1 MKRIISSLL
10 IILILCSQG
19 SSVFASEITNGNDVV
34 VKYNITYKGEYRAD
48 VTGGKAT
55 AGGVTVTNAPGNAVT
70 LVIVPMSGNAF
81 SWVDGC
87 IDGEAVAAY
96 DIFFLDSEGNR
107 IDANGAG
114 VSISVSGSNLIVYS
128 VNTSG
133 KDKTLNS
140 NTANGVVSFAT
151 NGSPYYVIA
160 KKTSGGGTPGDEPT
174 TEPTVEPTAEPTT
187 EPFAPMPE
195 IEEPILDEPTLG
207 DVVILPETEPVDD
220 ILHDDYLGTGDGLGQ
235 LHIVF
240 DSDYEPEDYE
250 LLDVFIDDELQ
261 GNSVLVCAFPDE
273 EGNVARRS
281 LILSVD
287 QMVKLTQKQETEH
300 VIFENGSAIV
310 EMDMVDL
317 LGGDMQKLMALILSG
332 EEEITTETV
341 ERDWSLVE
349 PVVIPAAQLAKIDVE
364 TRTVPVELEDGTIC
378 YEVSV
383 WLRWDDHELEV
394 SDMIPSLTVAIAVDD
409 LVTEENFDIF
419 TTLYTIAYQAP
430 GAEEHPEVVP
440 EIVQLPSTLLLMPD
454 ELPEHQ
460 DDTAE
465 HFLVTIP
472 DEEGELPVTAYDA
485 NAHLVPY
492 RHYVLAVDYA
502 GEGIYWVQDV
512 K

>member
-1 MKRIISSLL
+1 MKRFISSLL
-10 IILILCSQG
+10 VFLILCSLG
-19 SSVFASEITNGNDVV
+19 TSALAAEITGGNNVV
-34 VKYNITYKGEYRAD
+34 AKYNITYKGEYRAN
-48 VTGGKAT
+48 VTVGNAT
-55 AGGVTVTNAPGNAVT
+55 AGGVTVTNAPDNAVT

-87 IDGEAVAAY
+87 VDDDAVAAY
-96 DIFFLDSEGNR
+96 DIYFLDAEGNR

-114 VSISVSGSNLIVYS
+114 VSISVSGNNLIVYS

-140 NTANGVVSFAT
+140 NAAGGVVSFTT

-160 KKTSGGGTPGDEPT
+160 KKTSGGETPGDEPT

-187 EPFAPMPE
+187 EPFEPMPE
-195 IEEPILDEPTLG
+195 IDDPILDEPTLG
-207 DVVILPETEPVDD
+207 DAVTLPGIDPTDN
-220 ILHDDYLGTGDGLGQ
+220 ILHDDYIGTGAGLGQ

-240 DSDYEPEDYE
+240 DSEYEPEDYE

-273 EGNVARRS
+273 EGKVAQRS
-281 LILSVD
+281 LILSAD
-287 QMVKLTQKQETEH
+287 QLVKLTQNQETEH
-300 VIFENGSAIV
+300 VIFENGSTIV

-332 EEEITTETV
+332 EEEITPETL
-341 ERDWSLVE
+341 ERDWNLVE
-349 PVVIPAAQLAKIDVE
+349 PVVIPAIQLRKIDVE
-364 TRTVPVELEDGTIC
+364 TRIVPVEQEDGMIC

-383 WLRWDDHELEV
+383 WLRWDDKELEV
-394 SDMIPSLTVAIAVDD
+394 SDMIPSLTVALAVDD
-409 LVTEENFDIF
+409 LVTEENFETF
-419 TTLYTIAYQAP
+419 TTLCTIAYQAHDKD
-430 GAEEHPEVVP
+430 ETDD
-440 EIVQLPSTLLLMPD
+440 EIPDVTLLPSVLLLMPD

-460 DDTAE
+460 DDTAK
-465 HFLVTIP
+465 HFIVTVP
-472 DEEGELPVTAYDA
+472 DEEGEHPVTAYDA

-492 RHYVLAVDYA
+492 RHYVLAADYA
-502 GEGIYWVQDV
+502 GEGVYWIQDM